1 MQPNCKLKPTKLRL
15 RSVLNFS
22 LAVLL
27 SLQLVALTQHH
38 HDLSSQQDNCP
49 ACNLASHFSGGTPA
63 VVATLPM
70 AALILAYWIAAH
82 PLRVVYPVLR
92 RHVRPPSH
100 APPLA

>member
-15 RSVLNFS
+15 RSVLNFF

-38 HDLSSQQDNCP
+38 HDLSTQQDNCP
-49 ACNLASHFSGGTPA
+49 ACNLAIHFSGGTPTIVA
-63 VVATLPM
+63 VLPM
-70 AALILAYWIAAH
+70 VALIFAYWIAAH
-82 PLRVVYPVLR
+82 PVRIIYPVPR

>member
-15 RSVLNFS
+15 RSVLNFF

-38 HDLSSQQDNCP
+38 HDLSTQQDNCP
-49 ACNLASHFSGGTPA
+49 ACNLAIHFSGGTPTIVA
-63 VVATLPM
+63 VLPM
-70 AALILAYWIAAH
+70 VALIFAYWIAAH
-82 PLRVVYPVLR
+82 PVRIIYPVLR

>member
-1 MQPNCKLKPTKLRL
+1 MQPDCKPKPAKLRL
-15 RSVLNFS
+15 RSVLNFF

-38 HDLSSQQDNCP
+38 HDLSSQQDGCP
-49 ACNLASHFSGGTPA
+49 ACNLASHFSGSAPA
-63 VVATLPM
+63 VVATLPL
-70 AALILAYWIAAH
+70 AAFILAYWIAPH

-92 RHVRPPSH
+92 RHVWPPSH

>member
-1 MQPNCKLKPTKLRL
+1 MQSTSKLKPTKLRL
-15 RSVLNFS
+15 RSVLNFF

-38 HDLSSQQDNCP
+38 HDLSTQQDDCP
-49 ACNLASHFSGGTPA
+49 ACNLATHFSGGTPA
-63 VVATLPM
+63 IAAVLPM
-70 AALILAYWIAAH
+70 VALILVYWIAAQ
-82 PLRVVYPVLR
+82 PVRVVYPVLR